1 MYSSCSNSNMD
12 TTKESFMPKIIKKK
26 NVEDDD
32 DEFGVFGAE
41 KYFKGLTSASNDNG
55 LHRHR
60 NRSHEERL
68 SDSKTMSSVRSDSSW
83 NSRRGLLV
91 SDFGKKTSLIKRWLD
106 CNCNDKDSVKIKD
119 AKQPVKGGGLGH
131 KTKSFSSRWADHHK
145 HVNSI
150 REDPFIFPVTA
161 ITDAKRTK
169 QPEFEQKLKGKKKSF
184 SVNEAAPKTENG
196 REIDTG
202 SDASSDLFEIESFLT
217 NENNSFLDRQT
228 IKNNMNAPS
237 EASVN
242 RGVVTLGVSDPGHP
256 FQDVTDATKKGILSE
271 RRVSRCTSL
280 NALRVSGDEHGMIG
294 VVTDE
299 IEGRGYGTVSGT
311 ETPKGES
318 GATGWNEPH
327 R

>member
-1 MYSSCSNSNMD
+1 MDSSCSNSNMD

-32 DEFGVFGAE
+32 EFGVFGAQ
-41 KYFKGLTSASNDNG
+41 KYFKGLTSASYDNG

-60 NRSHEERL
+60 NRSHEEQL

-83 NSRRGLLV
+83 NSRKGLLV

-119 AKQPVKGGGLGH
+119 AKQPVKSGDSGH

-150 REDPFIFPVTA
+150 KEDPFMSPVVNTA
-161 ITDAKRTK
+161 ITDSKRTK
-169 QPEFEQKLKGKKKSF
+169 LPESEQKLKGKTKKSF
-184 SVNEAAPKTENG
+184 SFNEATPKTENG

-202 SDASSDLFEIESFLT
+202 SDASSDLFEIESFLA

-228 IKNNMNAPS
+228 IKNNMYAPS

-242 RGVVTLGVSDPGHP
+242 RSVVTLGVSDPS
-256 FQDVTDATKKGILSE
+256 QDLTVATKQWAFSDKS
-271 RRVSRCTSL
+271 VSRCTSL

>member
-1 MYSSCSNSNMD
+1 MDSSCSNSNMN
-12 TTKESFMPKIIKKK
+12 TTKESIMPKIIKKM
-26 NVEDDD
+26 NVEDD

-41 KYFKGLTSASNDNG
+41 KYFKGLTSASYDNG

-60 NRSHEERL
+60 NRSQEERL

-91 SDFGKKTSLIKRWLD
+91 SNFGKKTSLIKRWLD

-119 AKQPVKGGGLGH
+119 AKQPVKGGDLGH

-150 REDPFIFPVTA
+150 REDPFMFPVVNTA
-161 ITDAKRTK
+161 NITNAKSTK
-169 QPEFEQKLKGKKKSF
+169 QPEFKQKLKGKKKKSF
-184 SVNEAAPKTENG
+184 SFNEAAPKTENG
-196 REIDTG
+196 REIDMG

-228 IKNNMNAPS
+228 IKNNRYTPS
-237 EASVN
+237 EASVDQS
-242 RGVVTLGVSDPGHP
+242 VVTLGVSDPS
-256 FQDVTDATKKGILSE
+256 QDLKVATKQSAFSDK
-271 RRVSRCTSL
+271 RVSRCTSL

-294 VVTDE
+294 VTDE
-299 IEGRGYGTVSGT
+299 IEGRGYGTVSGP